1 MTATSTPL
9 VPLSIDGFEPDA
21 TDRWVI
27 HSALLAQV
35 DDMHAGGVYSW
46 EQEHIEAAEE
56 IVSGLT
62 GCTRG
67 DSPDNY
73 GKSISSKVVVLSLLV
88 VLFDLDHPDLTE
100 EEWAEAERIIELR
113 TEEFGR

>member
-1 MTATSTPL
+1 MTATSEPL
-9 VPLSIDGFEPDA
+9 VPLSIDGYEPDP
-21 TDRWVI
+21 TERWAI

-35 DDMHAGGVYSW
+35 DDMHAGGVYTWSDA
-46 EQEHIEAAEE
+46 ETEAAEE
-56 IVSGLT
+56 VVAALT
-62 GCTRG
+62 GCKRG

-73 GKSISSKVVVLSLLV
+73 GKSISSKVVVLSLIV
-88 VLFDLDHPDLTE
+88 VLFDLDHPELSE

>member
-46 EQEHIEAAEE
+46 GDAETEAAEE
-56 IVSGLT
+56 IVSSLT

-67 DSPDNY
+67 DAPNNY
-73 GKSISSKVVVLSLLV
+73 GKSISSQVIVKALIV

-100 EEWAEAERIIELR
+100 EEWAEAEHIIELR